1 MKIFFDHRILRV
13 VKHDKKG
20 GLAKTIC
27 AVARE
32 KGILIAG
39 KPLAVHLDW
48 ASLLEV
54 LDCGSLLES
63 FPKFDENSPLFN
75 ILSEVLAKCMK
86 KDLVIQLFDRVF
98 AECLTQ
104 VKALPE
110 INAAFLLQQIEKRQ
124 KDQEADELSF
134 AASLEKWKIY
144 LTDRPKEAMHDLILY
159 LGFDRVCAY
168 LAVIFEKPFS
178 EEKAQNGLSTLKEC
192 LLESFQHITGQGR
205 TAPGFFRMCET
216 LYAYEM
222 REEHLQ
228 GHTDAEWSILCQGI
242 HALSSREALSDL
254 SHIDEAL
261 QNTEE
266 PASLERMEA
275 LNFVTSDPVEVVQ
288 AQVALTNY
296 MIEKI
301 KRADPAWKYRL
312 SPVNVIIIPL
322 TPA

>member
-1 MKIFFDHRILRV
+1 MMKTFFDHQILRI
-13 VKHDKKG
+13 VKNDKKSG
-20 GLAKTIC
+20 VAKTIC

-32 KGILIAG
+32 KGILIAD
-39 KPLAVHLDW
+39 KPLQVDLDW
-48 ASLLEV
+48 TSLLEV

-63 FPKFDENSPLFN
+63 FPKFDENAPLFN
-75 ILSEVLAKCMK
+75 ILSEVLAKGMK

-110 INAAFLLQQIEKRQ
+110 INATLLLQQIEKRQ
-124 KDQEADELSF
+124 KDLEACKISF
-134 AASLEKWKIY
+134 TSSLEKWKIY
-144 LTDRPKEAMHDLILY
+144 LTDKPKEAMHDLILY

-168 LAVIFEKPFS
+168 LAAIFEHTFGD
-178 EEKAQNGLSTLKEC
+178 EKAQVGLNTLKEC
-192 LLESFQHITGQGR
+192 LLESFQHITDQGR

-228 GHTDAEWSILCQGI
+228 GHTDAEWLILCQGI
-242 HALSSREALSDL
+242 HALRSRDALSDL
-254 SHIDEAL
+254 PHIDEAL

-266 PASLERMEA
+266 LDSPEKGKA
-275 LNFVTSDPVEVVQ
+275 LHFVTSDPVEVVQ
-288 AQVALTNY
+288 AQFALANY

-301 KRADPAWKYRL
+301 KRRDPTWKYHL
-312 SPVNVIIIPL
+312 SPVNVIFIPL
-322 TPA
+322 TK